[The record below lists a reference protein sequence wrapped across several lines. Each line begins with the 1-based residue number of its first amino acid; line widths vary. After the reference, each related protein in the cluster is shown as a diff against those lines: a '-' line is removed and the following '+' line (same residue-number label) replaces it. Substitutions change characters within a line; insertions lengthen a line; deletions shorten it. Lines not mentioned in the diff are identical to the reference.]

1 MNMKVFYTDRYSITL
16 PAHHTFPMPKYRM
29 LGERLKQSNL
39 ANRLTFIQPHAAT
52 HKELHRVHD
61 KDYLERFETGHLTD
75 KEIRRIGLPWSP
87 DLVARAKHSAGA
99 TIDACFA
106 ALEEGVAVNLG
117 GGTHHAHA
125 DFGQGYCLLN
135 DSAIACQAI
144 LAYQPAT
151 KILIVD
157 CDVHQG
163 NGTASLMKSNRSV
176 FTFSIHGENN
186 FPHRKEPGDLD
197 IALPDNTEDESYIDA
212 LTRGLKQV
220 RKKFTADLVI
230 YLAGA
235 DPYSEDRFGRI
246 SLSKDGLSER
256 DRMVFDFCRE
266 NRLPVAVT
274 MAGGYAPN
282 IDDIV
287 DIHQQTVT
295 IALAYHGD
303 WLSIARK

>member
-1 MNMKVFYTDRYSITL
+1 MKVFYTDRYSIPL

-29 LGERLKQSNL
+29 LGERLKRSDL
-39 ANRLTFIQPHAAT
+39 AARLTFLQPHSAT
-52 HKELHRVHD
+52 HEELCRVHD
-61 KDYLERFETGHLTD
+61 KEYLERFEKGRLTD

-99 TIDACFA
+99 TVDACFA

-135 DSAIACQAI
+135 DSAIACQAV
-144 LAYQPAT
+144 LADHPAT

-163 NGTASLMKSNRSV
+163 NGTASLMRSNRNV

-186 FPHRKEPGDLD
+186 FPHKKEPGDLD
-197 IALPDNTEDESYIDA
+197 IALLDNTGDSSYSEA
-212 LTRGLKQV
+212 LADGLKRV
-220 RKKFTADLVI
+220 EKKFAADLMI

-235 DPYSEDRFGRI
+235 DPYSADRFGRLA
-246 SLSKDGLSER
+246 LSKDGLAER
-256 DRMVFDFCRE
+256 DKMVIDFCRDH
-266 NRLPVAVT
+266 RLPVAVT
-274 MAGGYAPN
+274 MAGGYAPK

-295 IALAYHGD
+295 IALAYHGN

>member
-1 MNMKVFYTDRYSITL
+1 MKVFYTDQYSIRL

-29 LGERLKQSNL
+29 LGERLKRSSL
-39 ANRLTFIQPHAAT
+39 ANRLTFVQPHSAT
-52 HKELHRVHD
+52 HEELHRVHD
-61 KDYLERFETGHLTD
+61 ADYLNRFETGRLAD

-99 TIDACFA
+99 TVDACFT
-106 ALEEGVAVNLG
+106 ALKEGIAVNLG

-135 DSAIACQAI
+135 DSAIACQAV
-144 LAYQPAT
+144 LADHPAK
-151 KILIVD
+151 KILIID

-163 NGTASLMKSNRSV
+163 NGTAALMKANQNV

-186 FPHRKEPGDLD
+186 FPHKKEPGDLD
-197 IALPDNTEDESYIDA
+197 IALPDHSEDKSYIEA
-212 LTRGLKQV
+212 LAGGLNHVKN
-220 RKKFTADLVI
+220 KFAAGLVI

-235 DPYSEDRFGRI
+235 DPFSEDRFGRLA
-246 SLSKDGLSER
+246 LSKDGLAAR
-256 DRMVFDFCRE
+256 DRMVIDFCR
-266 NRLPVAVT
+266 NHKLPVAIT

-282 IDDIV
+282 IEDIV

-295 IALAYHGD
+295 IALAYHD
-303 WLSIARK
+303 EWTLSG